1 MARVGGARDGAAGA
15 RGFGLGI
22 RAQLLLVLTVFLA
35 LPWLGVEYVRELE
48 RVLRDAQERT
58 LAGTAQAVAIA
69 LNDRP
74 RLFDAPVPL
83 LAPSGGAPADLVD
96 AAAAKPALSAGAAHA
111 APELA
116 QILAG
121 LTRTTAR
128 IVVVDRDLSVLARA
142 GSLKRD
148 PATVARPTWID
159 RVYGLVL
166 ARPTEDFVDDGG
178 GGHVPA
184 RREVIAALD
193 GIAATDRRAT
203 GDERAVV
210 VTAAHPIWVGDR
222 VRGAVLVEE
231 TTNAVLAERNRAFER
246 LFHIVAA
253 ILLVGTIA
261 LTLYAS
267 WLTARIRRL
276 ARDAEAAI
284 DQEGR
289 VRGALPGSDARDEI
303 GDLAR
308 SYSGVL
314 ARLAGYADYQ
324 EQLAG
329 RLAHELRTPL
339 AVVRSSLDNLRATAL
354 PEEGRPYVERAQ
366 AGVDRL
372 SAMLARMT
380 EAARL
385 EGALAE
391 AGRERFD
398 LAQVVGGCV
407 EGYRLAFADRRFDY
421 APPDGPMPVDG
432 APEIVAQMLDKLVDN
447 AIEFM
452 TGGAVAI
459 RLARDG
465 DRARLEVENEGPPL
479 PEGAAERLFEPM
491 VSIRPGDSR
500 TPHLGL
506 GLAIVRIVA
515 AHHGGTVR
523 ADNRADGRGVV
534 VTVTLP
540 LAGDAM
546 HPGGRFAT

>member
-1 MARVGGARDGAAGA
+1 VARVAGRPGEVA
-15 RGFGLGI
+15 RGRGFPLGI

-58 LAGTAQAVAIA
+58 LGGTAQAVAIA

-83 LAPSGGAPADLVD
+83 VAPSGGAPTDLVD
-96 AAAAKPALSAGAAHA
+96 AAAAKPRLSAGAAVA

-116 QILAG
+116 QILEG

-128 IVVVDRDLSVLARA
+128 MRVIDRDLSVLASA

-148 PATVARPTWID
+148 AAAVEPAGWLD
-159 RVYGLVL
+159 RAYGLVL

-178 GGHVPA
+178 SGHVPA

-193 GIAATDRRAT
+193 GIAATARRAT
-203 GDERAVV
+203 DDARAVV

-246 LFHIVAA
+246 LFNIVAA

-261 LTLYAS
+261 LTLYAT
-267 WLTARIRRL
+267 WLSARIRRL

-284 DQEGR
+284 DGDGR
-289 VRGALPGSDARDEI
+289 VRGTLPGSDARDEI

-314 ARLAGYADYQ
+314 ARLADYASYQ

-354 PEEGRPYVERAQ
+354 PPEGRPYIERAQ
-366 AGVDRL
+366 HGVDRL
-372 SAMLARMT
+372 ATILGRMS

-398 LAQVVGGCV
+398 LATVVGGCV
-407 EGYRLAFADRRFDY
+407 EGYRLAFADRRFEY
-421 APPDGPMPVDG
+421 APPGEPLPVDG

-447 AIEFM
+447 AVEFM
-452 TGGAVAI
+452 TGGAVEIA
-459 RLARDG
+459 LAREG
-465 DRARLEVENEGPPL
+465 DRAKLGVSNDGPLL
-479 PEGAAERLFEPM
+479 PEGAGERLFDPM
-491 VSIRPGDSR
+491 VSIRAGDAR

-515 AHHGGTVR
+515 SRHGGEVR
-523 ADNRADGRGVV
+523 AENKSDGRGVV

-540 LAGDAM
+540 LAAAT
-546 HPGGRFAT
+546 PGSESRL